1 MINYIIAE
9 YPNTNDFIQQ
19 KLIGNRWGNLFLLSK
34 SRSKNIFTN
43 QARCISKSVYAI
55 NKFKNVICFMK
66 RRLSLYIVKEGLV
79 YVY

>member
-9 YPNTNDFIQQ
+9 YPNANDFIQQ
-19 KLIGNRWGNLFLLSK
+19 KLIGNRWGNLFLLIK

-43 QARCISKSVYAI
+43 QACCISKSVYAI
-55 NKFKNVICFMK
+55 KKFENVICFIK
-66 RRLSLYIVKEGLV
+66 RRLSLCTVKDGLV